1 MAAKDSLASPGSP
14 TKAEARAPN
23 EKISLTK
30 PPTFSASTPTTS
42 IAAPASAKDR
52 ATVASVTLTTTT
64 RPASG
69 KFSVLKLINLK
80 IILLGVG
87 RMQAVIS
94 AAVIKQRVH
103 FSVYP

>member
-1 MAAKDSLASPGSP
+1 
-14 TKAEARAPN
+14 
-23 EKISLTK
+23 
-30 PPTFSASTPTTS
+30 
-42 IAAPASAKDR
+42 
-52 ATVASVTLTTTT
+52 VASVTLTTTT

-87 RMQAVIS
+87 RVQAVIS